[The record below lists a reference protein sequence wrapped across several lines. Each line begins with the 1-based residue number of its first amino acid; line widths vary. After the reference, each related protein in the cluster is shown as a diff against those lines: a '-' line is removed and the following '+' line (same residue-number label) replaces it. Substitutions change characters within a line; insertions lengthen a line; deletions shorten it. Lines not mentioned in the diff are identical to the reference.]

1 MQKILTREDVSE
13 VPVIGIL
20 VLLLLCLV
28 GTSTTNTAFK
38 ELPFLIDEAKA
49 IKHKTSPTPSLAPH
63 NPTSSNED
71 NAIVFNEKLQ
81 QLVLSS
87 AVINL

>member
-1 MQKILTREDVSE
+1 MFQKYQE
-13 VPVIGIL
+13 L

-38 ELPFLIDEAKA
+38 EIPFLIDEAKA

-81 QLVLSS
+81 QLVLSY